1 MGDPPFDYGAP
12 RHDWNIEDIEWDQNE
27 VRAELRASRSPDAS
41 AEASSAAQQV
51 PSCCIAVHTAGTH
64 CMVQMQDMLCV

>member
-1 MGDPPFDYGAP
+1 MGDPPFEYGAP

-51 PSCCIAVHTAGTH
+51 PLLFARCLHALHGCARVGGILIV
-64 CMVQMQDMLCV
+64 